1 MRDVRPSLSSIL
13 DCSRLSPPCSHRPTR
28 RTTCQTLAT
37 GSAAAATTSGVCSL
51 PSDSRQRQTLRLGD
65 GHTGEEVIP
74 TCHGRG
80 GGEGVRL
87 TGDWTRPP
95 IPPAVAD
102 VSVQEAGTQAQT
114 TVQIDEEPVQ
124 GQRQTRCLPPL
135 ACSWPS
141 SVCHQ
146 HKTLGSPNFTALIQ
160 DIILWPVDWPTNF
173 IYGQKSR
180 VYIILMA
187 YLEMDCHVSQFSPSY
202 YNLPFTLS
210 SSPPYLQAI
219 CRVRGWAG
227 PSNADAQQT
236 ECTGDDGNGSSKA
249 KNDQAAGHC
258 LNLVASDDMMRD
270 ESTCKIGWHCGS
282 N

>member
-114 TVQIDEEPVQ
+114 TVQIDEEP
-124 GQRQTRCLPPL
+124 GSDEDDDLPPL
-135 ACSWPS
+135 EANTNMNRPYE
-141 SVCHQ
+141 
-146 HKTLGSPNFTALIQ
+146 LI
-160 DIILWPVDWPTNF
+160 
-173 IYGQKSR
+173 
-180 VYIILMA
+180 
-187 YLEMDCHVSQFSPSY
+187 SQR
-202 YNLPFTLS
+202 N
-210 SSPPYLQAI
+210 
-219 CRVRGWAG
+219 
-227 PSNADAQQT
+227 N
-236 ECTGDDGNGSSKA
+236 
-249 KNDQAAGHC
+249 
-258 LNLVASDDMMRD
+258 
-270 ESTCKIGWHCGS
+270 
-282 N
+282 

>member
-1 MRDVRPSLSSIL
+1 MQVLDGGVNGIAAKHVDERRKPLNLLDGLVDARDRVAEPAMRDVRPSLSSIL

-102 VSVQEAGTQAQT
+102 VSVQGCTSSLWLIWKWIAMFLNSLPAT
-114 TVQIDEEPVQ
+114 T
-124 GQRQTRCLPPL
+124 TY
-135 ACSWPS
+135 PS
-141 SVCHQ
+141 RF
-146 HKTLGSPNFTALIQ
+146 PQ
-160 DIILWPVDWPTNF
+160 D
-173 IYGQKSR
+173 
-180 VYIILMA
+180 
-187 YLEMDCHVSQFSPSY
+187 
-202 YNLPFTLS
+202 
-210 SSPPYLQAI
+210 LQAI